1 MEILTMISGVAVNAI
16 HMAAG
21 AIDLSTVDFTPMVT
35 MIEGAVPAV
44 LSATIPVTGIRKV
57 LSFVMGSIKGC

>member
-1 MEILTMISGVAVNAI
+1 MFDVLHMI
-16 HMAAG
+16 AG

-57 LSFVMGSIKGC
+57 LSFIMGSIKGA

>member
-1 MEILTMISGVAVNAI
+1 MLLDVL
-16 HMAAG
+16 HMAVG
-21 AIDLSTVDFTPMVT
+21 AIDLSSVDFTPMVT

-57 LSFVMGSIKGC
+57 LSFIMGSIKGA